1 MVCNAPPA
9 SRFDSPRTRIQAISH
24 KEDGGYFKF
33 VRLNEIYPD
42 DCLEVARR
50 FIREGADARYFHHAP
65 DRDLGPTFAFDV
77 VAKNG
82 GRSDVDSYAHSCP
95 GARGPTFPTA
105 SAEACAGDVR
115 SNRLGHDCL
124 HGTHC
129 RATGRA

>member
-82 GRSDVDSYAHSCP
+82 GRSDVDSLRELTRAHRF
-95 GARGPTFPTA
+95 ARHA
-105 SAEACAGDVR
+105 VDALKQLDVVKREAGK
-115 SNRLGHDCL
+115 
-124 HGTHC
+124 
-129 RATGRA
+129 